1 MSKNFT
7 DYGNDVKR
15 IVFKVTDHEHA
26 KLIVR
31 LRHNALTQSEF
42 FKAVIDAVNHDD
54 ELILSFI
61 QQHISEKKK
70 MNKERIA
77 KTTKMIDKG
86 KQAIKDFSL
95 SDDEV
100 EDVFDL
106 IAEEFPEL

>member
-61 QQHISEKKK
+61 EQHISEKKK
-70 MNKERIA
+70 MNKERIV
-77 KTTKMIDKG
+77 KTNKMIDKG
-86 KQAIKDFSL
+86 KQIIKDFSL

>member
-61 QQHISEKKK
+61 QKHISEKKK

-77 KTTKMIDKG
+77 KTNKMINKG